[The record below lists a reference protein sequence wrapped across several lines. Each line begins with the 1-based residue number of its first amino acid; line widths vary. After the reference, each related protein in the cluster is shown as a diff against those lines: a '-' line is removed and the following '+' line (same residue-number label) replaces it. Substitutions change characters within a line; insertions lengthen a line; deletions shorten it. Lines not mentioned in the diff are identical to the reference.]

1 MIPPEA
7 PPPGDGSEK
16 GYVFDRDMADHAL
29 GWLKSRK
36 AGKPS
41 LMYCAPGTAHAP
53 LQAPREWIDRFRGRF
68 DGGWDFYRKQALA
81 RQKAMGL

>member
-1 MIPPEA
+1 
-7 PPPGDGSEK
+7 
-16 GYVFDRDMADHAL
+16 
-29 GWLKSRK
+29 
-36 AGKPS
+36 

-81 RQKAMGL
+81 RQKAMGLVPRQIRLAPMPEGTRPWAELSPDERRVAARYM